1 VAIHLTFQR
10 DRCVR
15 FPPPGWA
22 VRSARGSTRHTN
34 KPGGFRLCLYNPAQ
48 WAGNPATGRAY
59 SLKTTGRWSE
69 IPRRR
74 GTPGG
79 VAADQFTS

>member
-1 VAIHLTFQR
+1 MAIHLTFQL

-15 FPPPGWA
+15 IRPGWA
-22 VRSARGSTRHTN
+22 VSSARDTTRPTN
-34 KPGGFRLCLYNPAQ
+34 KPGYFRLCLCRTAR
-48 WAGNPATGRAY
+48 WAGNPATGRAS
-59 SLKTTGRWSE
+59 SLKNTGRWSE

-74 GTPGG
+74 GPPGD